1 MIISKRNLRAYIVL
15 LVFTTRSLCL
25 FLSTS
30 IGSNMPRIVMP
41 LMLAYFAFSLII
53 NKRNSFHCL
62 LIIIFYLAALPAT
75 ITLSKDYISYY
86 SYAIQAI
93 GITFVCS
100 WYFSIDKL
108 WALRVMRNFMIAVS
122 LLNVIV
128 QIFAPSGIVIG
139 SNTPQYLVGIRIEFT
154 APYMLTL
161 FLCTLYDVY
170 TSGRL
175 ELSRL
180 TKSIFIVC
188 FISLMAQSVSTGLVA
203 FVLSAIL
210 VYFYKRFVTY
220 SKKHFWVLLT
230 VNLALFLGIVV
241 FSQTNLFNPI
251 LNLLGENAT
260 FSNRTYI
267 WTSAISNF
275 LNKPI
280 WGHGITMRGAFDI
293 VYSVNY
299 TGDSRPAHNQFLHVL
314 YEGGIIQTI
323 TYIAF
328 FVYFGILIRKQEN
341 KNICCIVS
349 IFVFIIGVMS
359 IVEIQSQRIW
369 LFILLAVSACMLS
382 QNDKKE
388 RDIENYET
396 CRASYDS

>member
-1 MIISKRNLRAYIVL
+1 MTISRKNLRVYIVL
-15 LVFTTRSLCL
+15 LVFTMRSLCL

-30 IGSNMPRIVMP
+30 IGSNMPRIIMP
-41 LMLAYFAFSLII
+41 LMLAYYVFSLII
-53 NKRNSFHCL
+53 NKRNSFHCW

-75 ITLSKDYISYY
+75 MTLSKDYIAYY

-93 GITFVCS
+93 GITFVCN

-108 WALRVMRNFMIAVS
+108 WALTVMRNYMIAVS

-128 QIFAPSGIVIG
+128 QIFAPSGIAIG

-154 APYMLTL
+154 APYILTI

-170 TSGRL
+170 TSERL
-175 ELSRL
+175 ELSRF
-180 TKSIFIVC
+180 TKTIFIIC
-188 FISLMAQSVSTGLVA
+188 FISLLNQSVSTGLVA

-210 VYFYKRFVTY
+210 VYLYRLVTY

-230 VNLALFLGIVV
+230 VNLALFLGIAV

-267 WTSAISNF
+267 WASAISNF
-275 LNKPI
+275 LKRPI
-280 WGHGITMRGAFDI
+280 WGHGITTRGAFDI
-293 VYSVNY
+293 VYSANY

-314 YEGGIIQTI
+314 YEGGIVQII
-323 TYIAF
+323 IYIAI
-328 FVYFGILIRKQEN
+328 FVYLGILIRKQKD

-349 IFVFIIGVMS
+349 IFVFVIGVMS
-359 IVEIQSQRIW
+359 IVEIQSQRVW

-382 QNDKKE
+382 QNDKE
-388 RDIENYET
+388 GI
-396 CRASYDS
+396 